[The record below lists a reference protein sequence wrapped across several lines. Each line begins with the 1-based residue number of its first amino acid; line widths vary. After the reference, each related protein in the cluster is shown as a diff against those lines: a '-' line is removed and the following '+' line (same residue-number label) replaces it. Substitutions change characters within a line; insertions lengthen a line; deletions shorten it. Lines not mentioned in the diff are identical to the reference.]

1 MTDVWQPRLSSTTR
15 RLITT
20 RHLSF
25 ALVHRLIINYTTLKT
40 GSINC
45 HVFCILLSGNTITYQ
60 SQWPSRAGS
69 PFPATSSAKG
79 RGNHREPSEVIYPL
93 SRGSLSA
100 LRRHQLVSNGPLPL
114 QEKSY
119 SRLYRDQAFWGEAWQ
134 ERGLRGEDGRITSGK
149 WDTRQRQ
156 TI

>member
-1 MTDVWQPRLSSTTR
+1 M
-15 RLITT
+15 T

-25 ALVHRLIINYTTLKT
+25 ALVHRLIINYITLKT

-79 RGNHREPSEVIYPL
+79 QGNHREPSEVIYP
-93 SRGSLSA
+93 SPEARYPPSEGTSWCQTGHS
-100 LRRHQLVSNGPLPL
+100 
-114 QEKSY
+114 
-119 SRLYRDQAFWGEAWQ
+119 LYRKRAIRSRSSFSGEKGDREARMGELLWGS
-134 ERGLRGEDGRITSGK
+134 RIPGSDK
-149 WDTRQRQ
+149 QDML
-156 TI
+156 